1 MTDKHQ
7 KEYHTDYG
15 TLFKKSDKWF
25 IKPKDYSLEDAHPI
39 HPSSITIN
47 EPNDDIA
54 YGTFKFYVDEYKTA
68 HLSDSLNYNLNALQD
83 FRMEYITLMVLSA
96 FFKENSTHKAYAYI
110 QTRLEHL
117 ANLLHTTTLAVRNDI
132 NDIKVEYKVLKFV
145 RNLFPKKSKLKV
157 VHYIDAQMEFL
168 IDQHFLDS
176 KD

>member
-1 MTDKHQ
+1 MNDKHQ
-7 KEYHTDYG
+7 KEYHIDYG

-25 IKPKDYSLEDAHPI
+25 IKPSGYILVDAYPV

-47 EPNDDIA
+47 EPDNNIT
-54 YGTFKFYVDEYKTA
+54 YGTFRFYVDEHKTA

-157 VHYIDAQMEFL
+157 VHYIDTQMEFL